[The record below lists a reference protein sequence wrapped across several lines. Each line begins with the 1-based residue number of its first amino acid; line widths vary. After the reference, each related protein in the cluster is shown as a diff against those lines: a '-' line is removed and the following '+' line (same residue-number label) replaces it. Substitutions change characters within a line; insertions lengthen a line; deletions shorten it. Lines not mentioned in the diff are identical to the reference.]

1 MKMLNSR
8 ATNQTSETLEH
19 ILEGAQIVLTNN
31 GYSAFTMR
39 LVTKKSGV
47 SLET

>member
-1 MKMLNSR
+1 MLNSR
-8 ATNQTSETLEH
+8 ATNQTSKTVEH
-19 ILEGAQIVLTNN
+19 ILEGAQIVLKNN
-31 GYSAFTMR
+31 GYATFTMR